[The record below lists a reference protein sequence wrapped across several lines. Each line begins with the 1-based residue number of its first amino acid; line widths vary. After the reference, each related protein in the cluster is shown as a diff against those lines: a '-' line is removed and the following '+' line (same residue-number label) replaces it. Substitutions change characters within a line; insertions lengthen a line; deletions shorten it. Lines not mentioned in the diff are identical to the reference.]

1 MRRRDFITLLGGAA
15 AARPLAARAQRPTK
29 TVIGFLSGAVASRS
43 DSGQMRENL
52 AAFRQGLAEAG
63 FIENQNLT
71 IEYRWAED
79 QYERLPALAA
89 DLVRRQ
95 VAAIVVYGSTPG
107 ALAAQAATRTIPI
120 IYLVGTD
127 PVKVGLAAS
136 LAHPGAN
143 LTGVTL
149 INVELIAK
157 CLSVIHEL
165 VPSASTIAVLVNPAN
180 RVQTE
185 TEIQDVQAAS
195 RALGLRVL
203 ILNASSED
211 DLERAFATIAAER
224 AGALVLSGEYFFS
237 AHIEEIVALA
247 ARYSVPAIHQYR
259 EFTAA
264 GGLMNYGPSVPKA
277 YETVGNYTGRIL
289 KGEKPSDLPVQQV
302 TRIDLVINLKTAKAL
317 GIDVPPTLLI
327 RADEVIE

>member
-1 MRRRDFITLLGGAA
+1 MRRREFITLLGGVAA
-15 AARPLAARAQRPTK
+15 AWPLTAGAQQPAK
-29 TVIGFLSGAVASRS
+29 TVIGFLSGASAGGTN
-43 DSGQMRENL
+43 SGQMRENL
-52 AAFRQGLAEAG
+52 IALRQGLAEFG

-89 DLVRRQ
+89 DLVHRQ

-136 LAHPGAN
+136 LARPGAN
-143 LTGVTL
+143 LTGVTI

-157 CLSVIHEL
+157 CLSVIYEV
-165 VPSASTIAVLVNPAN
+165 VPSANTIAVLVNPAN

-185 TEIQDVQAAS
+185 TETRDVQAAA
-195 RALGLRVL
+195 RRLGLRVL
-203 ILNASSED
+203 ILNASSKE
-211 DLERAFATIAAER
+211 DLERAFTTITAER
-224 AGALVLSGEYFFS
+224 ASALVVSGEYFFS
-237 AHIEEIVALA
+237 AHTEEVVALA
-247 ARYSVPAIHQYR
+247 TRHSVPAIYQYR
-259 EFTAA
+259 EFTVA

-277 YETVGNYTGRIL
+277 YEIVGNYTGRIL
-289 KGEKPSDLPVQQV
+289 KGGKPADLPVQQV